1 MCFYAVFPSY
11 KNSSCFEFC
20 FHDPEVFFDLPAASV
35 DVDDFTDIS
44 FQVRYHCTE
53 TVIHGFFPDTLF
65 IQLENL
71 FLCDLSVTGNCCFLN
86 ETGRIVRIFSFPGF
100 IRGLHDPD
108 GTFDLTGPDPL
119 LVCLV
124 FRGVCDDNG
133 LVHVFRD
140 NGVFFVINSVVH
152 FGVGFIQCG
161 NVYELV

>member
-86 ETGRIVRIFSFPGF
+86 ETGRIVRIFPFLALSEDCM
-100 IRGLHDPD
+100 ILMARS
-108 GTFDLTGPDPL
+108 
-119 LVCLV
+119 
-124 FRGVCDDNG
+124 
-133 LVHVFRD
+133 
-140 NGVFFVINSVVH
+140 I
-152 FGVGFIQCG
+152 
-161 NVYELV
+161 